1 MRYFFVVVMLCII
14 VAITYG
20 PRKEVLHTHGALTVL
35 TVEPL
40 TEKQIRERNAGY
52 EEATRLSKQRMI
64 YTRQSESRSSL
75 RPQNASGGRVSE
87 PVYISTQLS
96 SEYVRPVPGVCT
108 QGPHGKNRS
117 GVDLR
122 ASVGTPVRAYT
133 SGVVSEVKRHRTS
146 GRYVVI
152 QHHDG
157 TSTFYGHLH
166 KQAVRSGDVVEPG
179 DVIGQ
184 SGNTGRTTGPHLH
197 FAVRGGE
204 NPYCK
209 SA

>member
-1 MRYFFVVVMLCII
+1 MRYFLVVVVLCII
-14 VAITYG
+14 VIMTYG
-20 PRKEVLHTHGALTVL
+20 PRKEVSHAHGSLVVL

-52 EEATRLSKQRMI
+52 EEATRLSKARKLRLG
-64 YTRQSESRSSL
+64 THTSRLAFTQSH
-75 RPQNASGGRVSE
+75 
-87 PVYISTQLS
+87 THLS
-96 SEYVRPVPGVCT
+96 QEFVRPVSGACT
-108 QGPHGKNRS
+108 QGPHGKNKS

-122 ASVGTPVRAYT
+122 ASVGTPVHAYA

-146 GRYVVI
+146 GKYIVI
-152 QHHDG
+152 QHRDG

-166 KQAVRSGDVVEPG
+166 RQSVRLGDVVESG

-197 FAVRGGE
+197 FAVRGGS
-204 NPYCK
+204 NPFCK
-209 SA
+209 PV